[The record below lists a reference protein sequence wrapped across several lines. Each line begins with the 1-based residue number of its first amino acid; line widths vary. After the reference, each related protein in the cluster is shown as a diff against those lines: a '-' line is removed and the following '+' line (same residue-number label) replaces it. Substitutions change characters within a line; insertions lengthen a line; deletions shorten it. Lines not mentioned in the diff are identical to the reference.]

1 MADNVKYKFIQNV
14 GDYFPSG
21 YFSEDFID
29 KVQKASGLNADQMA
43 ELCKPYVKLR
53 GEYEKYKNYILNNNP
68 RVKDAIK
75 HTHDF
80 HTLLLRILGYDTTR
94 PYQQFVTINED
105 DHSVV
110 PVRHI
115 LTRGGNTTMLVM
127 EMQHLIK
134 TGEQEPAGLFEQQY
148 NVKDGELTTP
158 VTIRHQQYYAGQW
171 SELFSLPTDRETHI
185 SPAVINKAIDAI
197 FLLPEKE
204 RPHFILMMAGN
215 TMFLLDSDKWNR
227 GSYLVF
233 SMDELFSQASIAA
246 FRKYYALFHLL
257 VCKDTLAADSET
269 VLMDQLVEESY
280 KSAYEVTKDL
290 KEGVILSVETLA
302 NEALWYWKRELDNPD
317 SELKDNPLSN
327 IDYTDDTFESEVK
340 DDCLTI
346 IYRMLF
352 IFYAESRDELDILPT
367 KDEVYRDGYSLDM
380 LRDLEKVPMITD
392 ESRNGYFFHDSLN
405 DLFWLLAN
413 GYRQGQ
419 EANKSFSVRK
429 IDSPL
434 FSNKRLH
441 HLANV
446 KIRNVE
452 WQKIIRALSLSNR
465 DKQVGRISYANLGV
479 NQLGSVYESLLA
491 YRGFYAEQDY
501 IEVHK
506 AGKPEEGTFLVPYS
520 RMDDFKANEI
530 LCDENGEP
538 KILPQGTFVYR
549 LNGRDR
555 QKSASY
561 YTPEVLTRSTVK
573 YTLKSI
579 LDEVAAGKRK
589 AQDLLDLK
597 ILEPAMGAAAFQNE
611 VINQLAEAYLA
622 YEQQQRH
629 EDGKQNWRIAPDHYR
644 DELQK
649 VKAYIATH
657 NVYGVD
663 LNPTAIELGKLS
675 LWLNVIHKDMETP
688 FFSNRL
694 ALGNAVI
701 GAWLKVYDKK
711 DILGIPGIKN
721 KKGKNGGLQ
730 PNEWWTKAPHKVHFN
745 KVQFNNGSIKSSVKR
760 SVNEIYHFLLPD
772 KNMLALRSIKDVF
785 IPADAT
791 EEERIKLKETRKAQI
806 KGMKDKLDDWTA
818 PISGEDF
825 QILQRISAKIDKRLF
840 EYFTFQW
847 DIERLTNN
855 KTDLWG
861 VAGQTNIEFG
871 SLAENYAE
879 KERLNDTRYRHDNA
893 YFRLKNVLDY
903 WCALWFWEFDDVHQ
917 LPTRREYWS
926 DIEAMLDIKDAEI
939 DSRTARALHTYV
951 EKDGQL
957 GFFAQNHQNDL
968 FAQSQLDNMV
978 HEEPHH
984 DDDNEENK
992 EGKNSSSDWQETEE
1006 ISEIKT
1012 KSKQE
1017 ILSETKGVV
1026 RSFFDDSPRFQ
1037 TVAKYAARYHFFHP
1051 MLEFIE
1057 VFWLRDGFD
1066 IICGNPPWIMLGF
1079 DETGII
1085 SESYPEIAIRN
1096 VAASDVTTKRQSLF
1110 NTNKN
1115 LLAVYK
1121 KEEIEVCASI
1131 AFTNAVSNYPL
1142 LVGQKANLYKCILTN
1157 CMDLASEE
1165 GGYIGILCPESIYDD
1180 PKGQPLRRELYK
1192 RLRYHF
1198 QYQNELRLFAEVDH
1212 HTVYGDQLLGPR
1224 SSSPNFL
1231 SIHNLFHPSTVDSC
1245 FVHSGD
1251 GLCLGKKD
1259 NKGNWNTKG
1268 HFDRIVHFTIKE
1280 LEVLSKIFE
1289 NGKNC
1294 DCTKLVSIHSSSIMN
1309 VLRNFAAFNKTVANI
1324 SPEPIITVAFDET
1337 GCLRKGYTKREVIYP
1352 SKNQLVYVGPHV
1364 FVSNPVYKNPRKSCV
1379 LNSDYDSV
1387 NLMKIKENYLPRTC
1401 YTLQIPLAKIAELQ
1415 KGFCI
1420 GNDSDG
1426 KPIYDEWLSYYKAG
1440 FRRMM
1445 GSDSERSLS
1454 GAIIP
1459 ANYVHIGSIK
1469 SIVFKNV
1476 WNLLEFVGICSSLP
1490 LDFKIKIMGVTD
1502 LHKDRITTLPLGIN
1516 NIYQKSLYC
1525 RTLMLNC
1532 LTKEYTDL
1540 WQSCWRPEYAQEQW
1554 SISDPRLKPFTGLTE
1569 EWTWETPL
1577 RNYFERRQALVEID
1591 VLAAMALGLSLK
1603 DLELIY
1609 TIQFPVLQQNEN
1621 DTWYDAKG
1629 NIVFTCSKGLNGVGC
1644 ERKEWESIR
1653 GNLSEDGLTYEG
1665 TEATYIHTIDPK
1677 KSEMYGGEQT
1687 TYYAPY
1693 TKCDRI
1699 ADYRRA
1705 WAFFENRL

>member
-1 MADNVKYKFIQNV
+1 MAENVKYKFIQNV

-29 KVQKASGLNADQMA
+29 KVQKASGLNSDQML
-43 ELCKPYVKLR
+43 ELCKPYVKLK
-53 GEYEKYKNYILNNNP
+53 GEYEKYKNYILNTHP
-68 RVKDAIK
+68 RTKDAIK

-80 HTLLLRILGYDTTR
+80 HTLLLNILGYDTTLA
-94 PYQQFVTINED
+94 YQQFITINED

-115 LTRGGNTTMLVM
+115 LTRNGKTSMLVM

-148 NVKDGELTTP
+148 NVVEDGQTSS
-158 VTIRHQQYYAGQW
+158 VTVRHQQYYAGQW
-171 SELFSLPTDRETHI
+171 SELFTLPKDEETHI
-185 SPAVINKAIDAI
+185 SPAVINKAIDAL
-197 FLLPEKE
+197 FLLPEE
-204 RPHFILMMAGN
+204 RRPHFILMMAGN

-227 GSYLVF
+227 GSYLEF
-233 SMDELFSQASIAA
+233 SMDELFSQASISA

-257 VCKDTLAADSET
+257 ICKDTLAADSET

-302 NEALWYWKRELDNPD
+302 NEALWYWEKELNNPNTT
-317 SELKDNPLSN
+317 LRNNPLSN
-327 IDYTDDTFESEVK
+327 IDYTDDKFEGEVK

-346 IYRMLF
+346 IYRLLF

-367 KDEVYRDGYSLDM
+367 KDEVYKDGYSLDM
-380 LRDLEKVPMITD
+380 LRDLEKAPMRTE
-392 ESRNGYFFHDSLN
+392 ESRNGYFFNDSLN

-413 GYRQGQ
+413 GYRQEQ
-419 EANKSFSVRK
+419 KENKSFSVRK

-434 FSNKRLH
+434 FNNNRLH
-441 HLANV
+441 HLKDV
-446 KIRNVE
+446 KIRNIE

-501 IEVHK
+501 IEVCK

-520 RMDDFKANEI
+520 RMDDFEADEI
-530 LCDENGEP
+530 LCDEKGEP
-538 KILPQGTFVYR
+538 KILPKGTFVYR

-589 AQDLLDLK
+589 AQELLDLK

-611 VINQLAEAYLA
+611 VINQLAEAYLT
-622 YEQQQRH
+622 YQQQQRH
-629 EDGKQNWRIAPDHYR
+629 EAGFQNWRIAPDHYR

-711 DILGIPGIKN
+711 DIIGIKG
-721 KKGKNGGLQ
+721 KKGKKDALL

-745 KVQFNNGSIKSSVKR
+745 KVQLNNGSIRSSVKR

-772 KNMLALRSIKDVF
+772 KNMLAVRSIKDVF

-791 EEERIKLKETRKAQI
+791 EEERIRLKETRKSLI

-818 PISGEDF
+818 PINGDEF
-825 QILQRISAKIDKRLF
+825 KILQRISAKIDKRLF

-861 VAGQTNIEFG
+861 IYGQTSIDFG
-871 SLAENYAE
+871 SLAESYAE

-893 YFRLKNVLDY
+893 YFRLKNVMDY
-903 WCALWFWEFDDVHQ
+903 WCALWFWEFDDAKD
-917 LPTRREYWS
+917 LPSRREYWS
-926 DIEAMLDIKDAEI
+926 DIEAILDIKDSELDA
-939 DSRTARALHTYV
+939 RTAKALKVYV

-957 GFFAQNHQNDL
+957 GFFAQNHENDL
-968 FAQSQLDNMV
+968 FAQKQFDNMV
-978 HEEPHH
+978 HEDVHRDTDKETEVEI
-984 DDDNEENK
+984 EENDEVRELK
-992 EGKNSSSDWQETEE
+992 AKSKEE
-1006 ISEIKT
+1006 ILGNI
-1012 KSKQE
+1012 Q
-1017 ILSETKGVV
+1017 GAV
-1026 RSFFDDSPRFQ
+1026 RSFFDDSLRFK
-1037 TVAKYAARYHFFHP
+1037 TVKKYADRYHFFHP

-1066 IICGNPPWIMLGF
+1066 IICGNPPWIRLEF
-1079 DETGII
+1079 NDINII
-1085 SESYPEIAIRN
+1085 SDKYPEVAIRK
-1096 VAASDVTTKRQSLF
+1096 VAAPIVRQRINDFMS
-1110 NTNKN
+1110 NH
-1115 LLAVYK
+1115 AM
-1121 KEEIEVCASI
+1121 KEFYVSEQYEHFAST
-1131 AFTNAVSNYPL
+1131 AFMNAYCNYPL
-1142 LVGQKANLYKCILTN
+1142 LENQQTNLYKCVLTN
-1157 CMDLASEE
+1157 CMDLTSDN
-1165 GGYIGILCPESIYDD
+1165 GYIGILCPEGIYTD

-1198 QYQNELRLFAEVDH
+1198 QYQNELRLFAEVHH
-1212 HTVYGDQLLGPR
+1212 HTVYGDQLLGPHR
-1224 SSSPNFL
+1224 SSSPRFASL
-1231 SIHNLFHPSTVDSC
+1231 SNLFHPNTVDAC
-1245 FVHSGD
+1245 FAHD
-1251 GLCLGKKD
+1251 GHGMCGGIKD
-1259 NKGNWNTKG
+1259 EDGNWNTSAHK
-1268 HFDRIVHFTIKE
+1268 DRIVTITDKE
-1280 LEVLSKIFE
+1280 IALLSNTFE
-1289 NGKNC
+1289 DGTTK
-1294 DCTKLVSIHSSSIMN
+1294 DCAKLVSIHSKEILD
-1309 VLRNFAAFNKTVANI
+1309 VIEKIADYPTHVRDYNK
-1324 SPEPIITVAFDET
+1324 IITVSIDQTHGVDDGIMERNVKVPDIENY
-1337 GCLRKGYTKREVIYP
+1337 GMIY
-1352 SKNQLVYVGPHV
+1352 SGPHFHV
-1364 FVSNPVYKNPRKSCV
+1364 ANPYYKTPRKECI
-1379 LNSDYDSV
+1379 LNSDYDNIDFES
-1387 NLMKIKENYLPRTC
+1387 MKANYVPRSN
-1401 YTLQIPLAKIAELQ
+1401 YQPIMPLAQYKKLF
-1415 KGFCI
+1415 KGFEN
-1420 GNDSDG
+1420 GQDEEG
-1426 KPIYDEWLSYYKAG
+1426 KPTFDDWLDYYKVG

-1445 GSDSERSLS
+1445 GPTSERTLIC
-1454 GAIIP
+1454 AVLLRKT
-1459 ANYVHIGSIK
+1459 AHIHTVISAAF
-1469 SIVFKNV
+1469 SSRYDCVDMAA
-1476 WNLLEFVGICSSLP
+1476 LCCSLP
-1490 LDFKIKIMGVTD
+1490 LDFYIKTVGAVD
-1502 LHKDRITTLPLGIN
+1502 LFPSRMASFPLGIPQK
-1516 NIYQKSLYC
+1516 YQSAMYS
-1525 RTLMLNC
+1525 RTLLLNC
-1532 LTKEYTDL
+1532 LTVHYADL
-1540 WQSCWRPEYAQEQW
+1540 WQSCWRPEYAQEEW
-1554 SISDPRLKPFTGLTE
+1554 SLSDTRLKPFTGLTE
-1569 EWTWETPL
+1569 EWEWSTPL

-1644 ERKEWESIR
+1644 ERKEWEAIR
-1653 GNLSEDGLTYEG
+1653 GSLSEDGMTYEG
-1665 TEATYIHTIDPK
+1665 TAPTYVHTIDPK
-1677 KSEMYGGEQT
+1677 KSEMYGGQEV

-1693 TKCDRI
+1693 NKCDRI

-1705 WAFFENRL
+1705 WEFFENKLNNK

>member
-1 MADNVKYKFIQNV
+1 MAENVKYKFIQNV

-29 KVQKASGLNADQMA
+29 KVQKASGLNSDQMT

-53 GEYEKYKNYILNNNP
+53 GEYEKYKNYILNTHP

-80 HTLLLRILGYDTTR
+80 HTLLLNILGYDTTCA
-94 PYQQFVTINED
+94 YQQFITINED

-115 LTRGGNTTMLVM
+115 LTRNGKTTMLVM

-134 TGEQEPAGLFEQQY
+134 TDEQEPAGLFEQQY
-148 NVKDGELTTP
+148 NVVEDGQTSS
-158 VTIRHQQYYAGQW
+158 VIIRHQQYYAGQW
-171 SELFSLPTDRETHI
+171 SELFTLPKDEEAHI

-197 FLLPEKE
+197 FLLPEE
-204 RPHFILMMAGN
+204 HRPHFILMMAGN

-227 GSYLVF
+227 GSYLEF
-233 SMDELFSQASIAA
+233 SMDELFSQASISA

-257 VCKDTLAADSET
+257 ICKDTLAADSES
-269 VLMDQLVEESY
+269 VLMDKLVEESY

-302 NEALWYWKRELDNPD
+302 NEALWYWKKELTNPD
-317 SELKDNPLSN
+317 TTLKSNPLSS
-327 IDYTDDTFESEVK
+327 IDYTDDTFEAEVK
-340 DDCLTI
+340 DDCLNI
-346 IYRMLF
+346 IYRLLF

-367 KDEVYRDGYSLDM
+367 KDEVYKDGYSLEM
-380 LRDLEKVPMITD
+380 LRDLEKAPMRTE
-392 ESRNGYFFHDSLN
+392 ESRNGYFFNDSLN

-419 EANKSFSVRK
+419 QDNKSFSVRK

-434 FSNKRLH
+434 FDNRRLH
-441 HLANV
+441 HLKDV
-446 KIRNVE
+446 KIRNIE

-506 AGKPEEGTFLVPYS
+506 VGKPEEGTFLVPYS
-520 RMDDFKANEI
+520 RMDDFEADEI
-530 LCDENGEP
+530 LCDEQGEP

-579 LDEVAAGKRK
+579 LDEVAEGKRK

-611 VINQLAEAYLA
+611 VINQLAEAYLT
-622 YEQQQRH
+622 YQQQQRH
-629 EDGKQNWRIAPDHYR
+629 EAGFKEWRIAPDHYR

-711 DILGIPGIKN
+711 DIIGHSVTV
-721 KKGKNGGLQ
+721 KGKYKLL
-730 PNEWWTKAPHKVHFN
+730 PNEWWTKAPHKIHFN
-745 KVQFNNGSIKSSVKR
+745 KVNFDNGKVKSAVKR

-772 KNMLALRSIKDVF
+772 KNMLAVRSIKDVF
-785 IPADAT
+785 IPAEAT
-791 EEERIKLKETRKAQI
+791 EEERLKLKETRKAQI
-806 KGMKDKLDDWTA
+806 KGMKEMLDDWTA
-818 PISGEDF
+818 PISSEEF
-825 QILQRISAKIDKRLF
+825 QILQRISAKIDKRLL

-861 VAGQTNIEFG
+861 IYGQTTLEFG

-879 KERLNDTRYRHDNA
+879 KERLNDTRYRHNNA
-893 YFRLKNVLDY
+893 YFILKNVMDY
-903 WCALWFWEFDDVHQ
+903 WCALWFWEFDDAHE
-917 LPTRREYWS
+917 LPTRREFWS
-926 DIEAMLDIKDAEI
+926 DIETILQVKDEDLNA
-939 DSRTARALHTYV
+939 RTKRALQIYV

-957 GFFAQNHQNDL
+957 GFFGENHQNDL
-968 FAQSQLDNMV
+968 FAQAQYENMA
-978 HEEPHH
+978 HEDPHH
-984 DDDNEENK
+984 DEDTDLEDNDEVSELK
-992 EGKNSSSDWQETEE
+992 TQSKEE
-1006 ISEIKT
+1006 ILGDT
-1012 KSKQE
+1012 Q
-1017 ILSETKGVV
+1017 GAV
-1026 RSFFDDSPRFQ
+1026 RTFFDDSMRFK
-1037 TVAKYAARYHFFHP
+1037 TVKKYADRYHFFHP

-1066 IICGNPPWIMLGF
+1066 IICGNPPWIKLSF
-1079 DETGII
+1079 NETNII
-1085 SESYPEIAIRN
+1085 SDKFPEVVIRKVSAPVVRQRIDDFLNNAEMNALYTSEQNEIMGSSAFMGAI
-1096 VAASDVTTKRQSLF
+1096 
-1110 NTNKN
+1110 
-1115 LLAVYK
+1115 
-1121 KEEIEVCASI
+1121 C
-1131 AFTNAVSNYPL
+1131 NYPL
-1142 LVGQKANLYKCILTN
+1142 LIGQKTNLYKCILTN
-1157 CMDLASEE
+1157 CMDLASDSN
-1165 GGYIGILCPESIYDD
+1165 GYIGILCPEGIYDD
-1180 PKGQPLRRELYK
+1180 VNGQPLRRELYK

-1198 QYQNELRLFAEVDH
+1198 QYENEL
-1212 HTVYGDQLLGPR
+1212 
-1224 SSSPNFL
+1224 
-1231 SIHNLFHPSTVDSC
+1231 NLFTGTNDHGRMRFGENILGSKSSTITFVNINNVYHPSTIDES
-1245 FVHSGD
+1245 FIHDGH
-1251 GLCLGKKD
+1251 GLCGGLKNKNGK
-1259 NKGNWNTKG
+1259 WNTAG
-1268 HFDRIVHFTIKE
+1268 HHDRIVDYTDKE
-1280 LEVLSKIFE
+1280 IALLSRTFE
-1289 NGKNC
+1289 GGLTL
-1294 DCTKLVSIHSSSIMN
+1294 DCAKLVSIHTQEVLSVLSKIQDYPTHVENTDSIITTCFDESGAQKKGITIRKNFVPN
-1309 VLRNFAAFNKTVANI
+1309 VHNYEMIYSGPHFHVAN
-1324 SPEPIITVAFDET
+1324 PF
-1337 GCLRKGYTKREVIYP
+1337 
-1352 SKNQLVYVGPHV
+1352 
-1364 FVSNPVYKNPRKSCV
+1364 YKTPWLNCSS
-1379 LNSDYDSV
+1379 NSDYDTLSIV
-1387 NLMKIKENYLPRTC
+1387 KLAKDYVPRTN
-1401 YTLQIPLAKIAELQ
+1401 YAPAMDRNKYIHLI
-1415 KGFCI
+1415 KGFPQKTI
-1420 GNDSDG
+1420 EGETSENWMD
-1426 KPIYDEWLSYYKAG
+1426 YYKVG
-1440 FRRMM
+1440 FRRMI
-1445 GSDSERSLS
+1445 GPSSERTLICAVLQRKTAHIHTVISAAFRS
-1454 GAIIP
+1454 GYDCVDMA
-1459 ANYVHIGSIK
+1459 A
-1469 SIVFKNV
+1469 
-1476 WNLLEFVGICSSLP
+1476 LCSSLA
-1490 LDFKIKIMGVTD
+1490 LDFYMKLIGGSDLYGSHIKTFPIHVN
-1502 LHKDRITTLPLGIN
+1502 KK
-1516 NIYQKSLYC
+1516 YQPAMYS
-1525 RTLMLNC
+1525 RTLLLNC
-1532 LTKEYTDL
+1532 LTVHYADL
-1540 WQSCWRPEYAQEQW
+1540 WQSCWRPEYAQEEW
-1554 SISDPRLKPFTGLTE
+1554 SLSDPRLKPFTGLTE
-1569 EWTWETPL
+1569 EWTWDTPL

-1653 GNLSEDGLTYEG
+1653 GNLSEDSMTYEG

-1677 KSEMYGGEQT
+1677 KSEMYGGEQV

>member
-1 MADNVKYKFIQNV
+1 MAENVKYKFIQNV

-29 KVQKASGLNADQMA
+29 KVQKASGLNSDQMT

-53 GEYEKYKNYILNNNP
+53 GEYEKYKNYILNTHP

-80 HTLLLRILGYDTTR
+80 HTQLLNILGYDTTCA
-94 PYQQFVTINED
+94 YQQFITINED

-115 LTRGGNTTMLVM
+115 LTRNGKTTMLVM

-134 TGEQEPAGLFEQQY
+134 TDEQEPAGLFEQQY
-148 NVKDGELTTP
+148 NVVEDGQTSS
-158 VTIRHQQYYAGQW
+158 VIIRHQQYYAGQW
-171 SELFSLPTDRETHI
+171 SELFTLPKDEEAHI

-197 FLLPEKE
+197 FLLPEE
-204 RPHFILMMAGN
+204 HRPHFILMMAGN
-215 TMFLLDSDKWNR
+215 MMFLLDSDKWNR
-227 GSYLVF
+227 GSYLEF
-233 SMDELFSQASIAA
+233 SMDELFSQASISA

-257 VCKDTLAADSET
+257 ICKDTLAADSES
-269 VLMDQLVEESY
+269 VLMDKLVEESY

-302 NEALWYWKRELDNPD
+302 NEALWYWKKELTNPD
-317 SELKDNPLSN
+317 TTLKSNPLSS
-327 IDYTDDTFESEVK
+327 IDYTDDTFEAEVK
-340 DDCLTI
+340 DDCLNI
-346 IYRMLF
+346 IYRLLF

-367 KDEVYRDGYSLDM
+367 KDEVYKDGYSLEM
-380 LRDLEKVPMITD
+380 LRDLEKAPMRTE
-392 ESRNGYFFHDSLN
+392 ESRNGYFFNDSLN

-419 EANKSFSVRK
+419 QENKSFSVRK

-434 FSNKRLH
+434 FDNRRLH
-441 HLANV
+441 HLKDV
-446 KIRNVE
+446 KIRNIE

-506 AGKPEEGTFLVPYS
+506 VGKPEEGTFLVPYS
-520 RMDDFKANEI
+520 RMDDFEADEI
-530 LCDENGEP
+530 LCDEQGEP

-579 LDEVAAGKRK
+579 LDEVAEGKRK

-611 VINQLAEAYLA
+611 VINQLAEAYLT
-622 YEQQQRH
+622 YQQQQRH
-629 EDGKQNWRIAPDHYR
+629 EAGFKEWRIAPDHYR

-711 DILGIPGIKN
+711 DIIGHFVTV
-721 KKGKNGGLQ
+721 KGKYKLL
-730 PNEWWTKAPHKVHFN
+730 PNEWWTKAPHKIHFN
-745 KVQFNNGSIKSSVKR
+745 KVNFENGKVKSAVKR

-772 KNMLALRSIKDVF
+772 KNMLAVRSIKDVF

-791 EEERIKLKETRKAQI
+791 EEKRLKLKETRKAQI
-806 KGMKDKLDDWTA
+806 KGMKEMLDDWTA
-818 PISGEDF
+818 PISSEEF
-825 QILQRISAKIDKRLF
+825 QILQRISAKIDKRLL

-861 VAGQTNIEFG
+861 IYGQTTLEFG

-879 KERLNDTRYRHDNA
+879 KERLNDTRYRHNNA
-893 YFRLKNVLDY
+893 YFILKNVMDY
-903 WCALWFWEFDDVHQ
+903 WCSLWFWEFDDAHE
-917 LPTRREYWS
+917 LPTRREFWS
-926 DIEAMLDIKDAEI
+926 DIEAILQVKDEDLNA
-939 DSRTARALHTYV
+939 RTKRALQTYV

-957 GFFAQNHQNDL
+957 GFFGENHQNDL
-968 FAQSQLDNMV
+968 FAQAKYENMA
-978 HEEPHH
+978 HEDPHH
-984 DDDNEENK
+984 DEDTDLEDNDEVSELK
-992 EGKNSSSDWQETEE
+992 TQSKEE
-1006 ISEIKT
+1006 ILGDT
-1012 KSKQE
+1012 Q
-1017 ILSETKGVV
+1017 GAV
-1026 RSFFDDSPRFQ
+1026 RTFFDDSMRFK
-1037 TVAKYAARYHFFHP
+1037 TVKKYADRYHFFHP

-1066 IICGNPPWIMLGF
+1066 IICGNPPWIKLEF
-1079 DETGII
+1079 NEANII
-1085 SESYPEIAIRN
+1085 SDKYPEVAIRKVSAPDVRQRINDFLGNPAMRDLYTSEQYEN
-1096 VAASDVTTKRQSLF
+1096 VGST
-1110 NTNKN
+1110 
-1115 LLAVYK
+1115 
-1121 KEEIEVCASI
+1121 
-1131 AFTNAVSNYPL
+1131 AFLNAYCNYPL
-1142 LVGQKANLYKCILTN
+1142 LVGQQTNLYKCVLENT
-1157 CMDLASEE
+1157 MDLASEE
-1165 GGYIGILCPESIYDD
+1165 KGFIGLLTPESIYDD

-1198 QYQNELRLFAEVDH
+1198 QYVNELRLFAEVHH

-1224 SSSPNFL
+1224 RSSSPRFASL
-1231 SIHNLFHPSTVDSC
+1231 SNLYHPNTVDAC
-1245 FVHSGD
+1245 FAHDGY
-1251 GLCLGKKD
+1251 GLCGGKKD
-1259 NKGNWNTKG
+1259 KNNKWNING
-1268 HFDRIVHFTIKE
+1268 HKDRIVYYNEERLRVIADALEEGADWNSVKLPSIYVQEVVDVLEKFSFFKTHLSNYNCIISEGLHEVGSVDKGIMKRFTSYPQLDKYEMIYSGPHF
-1280 LEVLSKIFE
+1280 
-1289 NGKNC
+1289 
-1294 DCTKLVSIHSSSIMN
+1294 
-1309 VLRNFAAFNKTVANI
+1309 
-1324 SPEPIITVAFDET
+1324 
-1337 GCLRKGYTKREVIYP
+1337 
-1352 SKNQLVYVGPHV
+1352 YVG
-1364 FVSNPVYKNPRKSCV
+1364 NPFYKSPRKECI
-1379 LNSDYDSV
+1379 LNSDYDTV
-1387 NLMKIKENYLPRTC
+1387 NTTSISDNFIPRTN
-1401 YTLQIPLAKIAELQ
+1401 YIPININEEYKHQ
-1415 KGFCI
+1415 VKGFYI
-1420 GNDSDG
+1420 KQSPDGTPEYDSWID
-1426 KPIYDEWLSYYKAG
+1426 YYKMG
-1440 FRRMM
+1440 FRRMI
-1445 GSDSERSLS
+1445 GSDSERTLS
-1454 GAIIP
+1454 GAILLP
-1459 ANYVHIGSIK
+1459 KTMHIGGVVSVTFKSYWHLCEFASLSSSI
-1469 SIVFKNV
+1469 
-1476 WNLLEFVGICSSLP
+1476 P
-1490 LDFKIKIMGVTD
+1490 LDFYVKTLKITDIHANRLLPFPMGIDNKYKVA
-1502 LHKDRITTLPLGIN
+1502 LYSRIL
-1516 NIYQKSLYC
+1516 Q
-1525 RTLMLNC
+1525 LNC
-1532 LTKEYTDL
+1532 LTMAYFDL
-1540 WQSCWRPEYAQEQW
+1540 WQSCWRPEYAQEEW
-1554 SISDPRLKPFTGLTE
+1554 SLSDPRLKPFTGLTE
-1569 EWTWETPL
+1569 EWTWDTPL

-1644 ERKEWESIR
+1644 ERKELESIR
-1653 GNLSEDGLTYEG
+1653 GNLSEDSMTYEG

-1677 KSEMYGGEQT
+1677 KSEMYGGEQV